1 MDQNAPVPPAQE
13 GLKHSPFVLE
23 FLAFMRLVVTRF
35 GREGGMRIAAALSYT
50 SLLALV
56 PLGAIAFAILKAF
69 PVFDDIQDQI
79 KSLVFKNFLPDSVA
93 NAEAYF
99 DQFITQTQSLTAVG
113 IVALAVTAIMLL
125 NTIEGALNTIFQVKA
140 KRPFLPRML
149 MFWAVITLGPLLLG
163 GSLSLRTYLYSLTE
177 WTGVDAI
184 PGIGGFMTSLLPSVM
199 GIFAFSMFYLIVPY
213 RPVRL
218 VHALIGGIS
227 AGLLFGILRQ
237 VFALYFAAF
246 PAYQT
251 IYGALATIPIF
262 LIWMYLSWALVL
274 IGAVVAASLNEWGR
288 AHAAETFDAL
298 PPARKLDAALV
309 SIERLW
315 RKGRGE
321 DKIIHPTA
329 NPKREDILAQSL
341 EALRMHEFVGMSDDG
356 DWYLKRDPEVL
367 TIAALANGMGLAPN
381 PGDLPVGGPPWRG
394 QLKESLGGLTG
405 KGYGLTL
412 RVLFEGNAET

>member
-1 MDQNAPVPPAQE
+1 MDQNAPETSDQE
-13 GLKHSPFVLE
+13 GPEQSAFVLE
-23 FLAFMRLVVTRF
+23 FLAFMRLVVSRF
-35 GREGGMRIAAALSYT
+35 GHEGGMRIAAALSYT

-69 PVFDDIQDQI
+69 PVFDNIQDQI
-79 KSLVFKNFLPDSVA
+79 KELVFNNFLPDSVSDA
-93 NAEAYF
+93 QAYF
-99 DQFITQTQSLTAVG
+99 DQFIGQTQGLTAVG

-163 GSLSLRTYLYSLTE
+163 GSLSLRTYLYTLTE

-184 PGIGGFMTSLLPSVM
+184 PGIGGFMTSLLPSVL
-199 GIFAFSMFYLIVPY
+199 GVVAFTVFYLIVPY

-218 VHALIGGIS
+218 LHALIGGIS
-227 AGLLFGILRQ
+227 AGVLFGILRQ

-274 IGAVVAASLNEWGR
+274 IGAVIAASLNEWGR

-321 DKIIHPTA
+321 DEIIHPTS

-341 EALRMHEFVGMSDDG
+341 EALRMHGFAGMSDDG
-356 DWYLKRDPEVL
+356 GWFLKRDPETL
-367 TIAALANGMGLAPN
+367 TIASLANGMGLAPN

-394 QLKESLGGLTG
+394 QLKETLGGLTG

-412 RVLFEGNAET
+412 RALFEGSAET